1 MTRTSIRLGKIF
13 GIEIRLDYSW
23 FIIFTLVTI
32 SLFAYF
38 KKEFQWDVT
47 TSLVASIAAS
57 VIFFASVLAHEM
69 GHSLVARATGVP
81 VHSITLFIFG
91 GVARITKES
100 ERPRDEFIMAIVGP
114 AISIALGILFIAVSA
129 VLSLVNESVSQV
141 ALWLG
146 GINVALALFNLIP
159 GFPLDGGRVLRSI
172 IWSVTQDFR
181 KATRVSSLIGRG
193 VAYLLILLGVVI
205 LLDNARIFRAE
216 QILQVDWKQGLWIIF
231 IGWFLENAAANSYR
245 QVEMRGMMRGH
256 TAREVM
262 ITDCPSVPRNLTLGQ
277 LAHDHILNTSRR
289 CFPVVDEGRM
299 WGIVTLHDIKKI
311 PQEQRNTTTVDK
323 VMTPSQELKTVG
335 PDDELFDVL
344 TRMTT
349 EDVNQLLVVD
359 GGQLLGMVAR
369 DNILS
374 FIHTRAELGI

>member
-1 MTRTSIRLGKIF
+1 MNRTSIRLGKIF

-32 SLFAYF
+32 SLFTYF
-38 KKEFQWDVT
+38 KENPNFQWDIT
-47 TSLVASIAAS
+47 TSLVVGIVVS

-114 AISIALGILFIAVSA
+114 AISIALGILFIAA
-129 VLSLVNESVSQV
+129 GLVLSFVNGSVSKI
-141 ALWLG
+141 ALGLG
-146 GINVALALFNLIP
+146 AINVALALFNLIP

-181 KATRVSSLIGRG
+181 KATRVASLIGRG
-193 VAYLLILLGVVI
+193 VAYLFILWGVV
-205 LLDNARIFRAE
+205 
-216 QILQVDWKQGLWIIF
+216 QILYFRNWMQGLWIAF

-245 QVEMRGMMRGH
+245 QVEMRDMMRGH

-262 ITDCPSVPRNLTLGQ
+262 TTDCPYVPRNLTLEQ

-311 PQEQRNTTTVDK
+311 PQEQRNTTTVDE

-344 TRMTT
+344 TRMTA